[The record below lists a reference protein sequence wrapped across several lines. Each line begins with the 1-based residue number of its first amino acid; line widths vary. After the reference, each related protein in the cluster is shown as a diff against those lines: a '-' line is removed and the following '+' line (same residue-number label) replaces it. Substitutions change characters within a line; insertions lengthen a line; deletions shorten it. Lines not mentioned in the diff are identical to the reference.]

1 MIDELSPD
9 ARAVIAAG
17 LRAERPTAADRAR
30 VRAALD
36 ARLAAESSRVLP
48 RTASLGLGVAVLA
61 LVALGVW
68 WLARRVPTPPPR
80 PRTAPSVVAPV
91 VPAPSVPSV
100 PTAPPTP
107 PVGAPVPVPTPAPPT
122 PRPMAHAPTSDG
134 ADTIAEEMRLLGIA
148 RRAWADRH
156 DADALRALSEHRR
169 RFPRGALTEE
179 REATEL
185 LVRCG
190 RGDAD
195 TAARVAAFV
204 RRFPASPQRPRVER
218 ACAAGPE

>member
-1 MIDELSPD
+1 MIDELSPE

-48 RTASLGLGVAVLA
+48 RSASLALGVAVLA
-61 LVALGVW
+61 LVALGLW
-68 WLARRVPTPPPR
+68 WLAHRVPAPPPR
-80 PRTAPSVVAPV
+80 PVPSASVVAPV
-91 VPAPSVPSV
+91 VPSQTVPSV

-107 PVGAPVPVPTPAPPT
+107 PLGASVLVPSSAPPAS
-122 PRPMAHAPTSDG
+122 RPQAHARDD
-134 ADTIAEEMRLLGIA
+134 ADTLAEEMRLLGIA
-148 RRAWADRH
+148 RRAWAGRQEVE
-156 DADALRALSEHRR
+156 ALRALSEHRR

>member
-1 MIDELSPD
+1 MIDELSPE

-48 RTASLGLGVAVLA
+48 RSASLALGVAVFA
-61 LVALGVW
+61 LVAFGVW
-68 WLARRVPTPPPR
+68 WATRPVPAPPPR
-80 PRTAPSVVAPV
+80 PQTAPSVVAPV
-91 VPAPSVPSV
+91 VAAPPVPSV
-100 PTAPPTP
+100 PAAPSTP
-107 PVGAPVPVPTPAPPT
+107 PAGPSLPAATPAPSR
-122 PRPMAHAPTSDG
+122 PRPQAPARDD
-134 ADTIAEEMRLLGIA
+134 ADTLAEEMRLLGIA

-156 DADALRALSEHRR
+156 DVDAQRALSEHRR
-169 RFPRGALTEE
+169 RFPRGVLTEE